1 MKNQLRM
8 RKIIIVKKMELKRIK
23 VPVSQNQNAFQN
35 QNVKMSSD
43 HNAAKDTNNDTLLNK
58 SKDSK
63 E

>member
-1 MKNQLRM
+1 M